1 MEEAVMKIAAQEAM
15 QTGSDPKS
23 PEFLDRFAETIR
35 AESGLDL
42 PHAYF
47 VEEAR
52 LRLASGVVHHLV
64 DHHTTP
70 AQFQSSCCFD
80 AWAKD
85 DAA

>member
-1 MEEAVMKIAAQEAM
+1 MINAVQVAVS
-15 QTGSDPKS
+15 TGLDPRS
-23 PEFLDRFAETIR
+23 ADFLDRFAETMR
-35 AESGLDL
+35 AESGMDL

-52 LRLASGVVHHLV
+52 LRLAGGTVHHLA

-70 AQFQSSCCFD
+70 EQFQSSCCFD

-85 DAA
+85 EEAA

>member
-1 MEEAVMKIAAQEAM
+1 MNAAPETVH
-15 QTGSDPKS
+15 TGPDPQS
-23 PEFLDRFAETIR
+23 PEFLDRFADTMR

-64 DHHTTP
+64 DRHTTP

-85 DAA
+85 GTD

>member
-1 MEEAVMKIAAQEAM
+1 MKIAAQEAM
-15 QTGSDPKS
+15 QTGSVPKS
-23 PEFLDRFAETIR
+23 PEVLDHFAEAMR
-35 AESGLDL
+35 AENGLDL

>member
-1 MEEAVMKIAAQEAM
+1 MINAVEDAGRP
-15 QTGSDPKS
+15 GSDPQS
-23 PEFLDRFAETIR
+23 TESLDRFAETMR
-35 AESGLDL
+35 GESGTDL

-52 LRLASGVVHHLV
+52 RQLSGGVVHHLA
-64 DHHTTP
+64 DRHTTP
-70 AQFQSSCCFD
+70 EQLQSSCCFD

>member
-1 MEEAVMKIAAQEAM
+1 MKIAVQEAV
-15 QTGSDPKS
+15 QAHPDRKS
-23 PEFLDRFAETIR
+23 PDSLERAAESVR
-35 AESGLDL
+35 AESGQDL

-52 LRLASGVVHHLV
+52 LRLASSVVHHLV

-70 AQFQSSCCFD
+70 AQLQSSCCFD